1 MHTLLKRQLKRCFGD
16 DFKIPDGWQ
25 GFINV
30 IDKAYHEF
38 DDDRIMLERSLELN
52 SQELLQANSVM
63 RAIFQASPDL
73 LFRLGED
80 GTILDIKAG
89 SDGDFVLDRQK
100 IFGKRIQ
107 DIPDKNVSEQFQK
120 AVEHVARRR
129 ETICIEYSL
138 RLEGKES
145 LYEARLMPLFEKQIL
160 VIIRNITDRKHAEA
174 AIQER
179 LRLEEQLSKLA
190 ATAPGFAEPF
200 DVVSACEQLAG
211 LRLND
216 WWSPPQSV
224 PPVQPVD
231 RPWSPPPSHDLV
243 RGEAARLDGDG
254 DGVVAILGLHR
265 LGAVEQAVRAGADV
279 TAVLVTGEPAE
290 LAPLARLVVAELAG
304 CLREAFPPSA
314 WPRLRVVCDDS
325 VAAAAGVASV
335 SDETE
340 VAVRI
345 ANGRIVARSEGPA
358 ATAAVSDSAAAPA
371 RPA

>member
-1 MHTLLKRQLKRCFGD
+1 MARLTRMETQQRNRARVIAAARDEFAERGYRDAKIDVIAERAELTRGAVYSNFPGKRALYFAVLAADAEHRPPPPHAQPGSTPRDALGSLARAWLARLPLD
-16 DFKIPDGWQ
+16 DQDG
-25 GFINV
+25 
-30 IDKAYHEF
+30 A
-38 DDDRIMLERSLELN
+38 
-52 SQELLQANSVM
+52 A
-63 RAIFQASPDL
+63 
-73 LFRLGED
+73 RLGTD
-80 GTILDIKAG
+80 
-89 SDGDFVLDRQK
+89 
-100 IFGKRIQ
+100 
-107 DIPDKNVSEQFQK
+107 
-120 AVEHVARRR
+120 
-129 ETICIEYSL
+129 
-138 RLEGKES
+138 
-145 LYEARLMPLFEKQIL
+145 LMPEI
-160 VIIRNITDRKHAEA
+160 A
-174 AIQER
+174 ADER
-179 LRLEEQLSKLA
+179 LRTPFTQLMRLDALLLALALETLCPPDSVPGAPPPRLVRTAETVLTTLHGARQLA
-190 ATAPGFAEPF
+190 AAAPGFAEPF
-200 DVVSACEQLAG
+200 DVISACEQLAG

-216 WWSPPQSV
+216 WWSPPQSL

-243 RGEAARLDGDG
+243 RGEPARLDSDG

-265 LGAVEQAVRAGADV
+265 LGAVEEAVRAGADV

-345 ANGRIVARSEGPA
+345 ENGRIVARSEGPA
-358 ATAAVSDSAAAPA
+358 ATAAVSDSTAAPA